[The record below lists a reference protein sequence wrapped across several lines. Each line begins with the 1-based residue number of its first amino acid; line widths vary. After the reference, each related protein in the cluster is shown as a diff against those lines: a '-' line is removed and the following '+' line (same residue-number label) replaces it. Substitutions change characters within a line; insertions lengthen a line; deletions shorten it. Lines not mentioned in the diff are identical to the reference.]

1 MKAPPWVLLAAMAVV
16 AGAYLVPPG
25 VSSSR
30 DYVLLHSL
38 NRQYWADAVHHLRL
52 PLWNPHVGLGRPFL
66 ADVETTTL
74 YPTTLLYLL
83 GPTFGLASSLFLHF
97 VLAGL
102 GMRAFARR
110 LAIESPVADAMA
122 IVFLLSGPLGAR
134 LLVGQI
140 GFAQALCYLP
150 LAFAQAVA
158 VQDAPGARSVSRLA
172 LVLGLQLLAG
182 HPQMSWITWLGLAV
196 FLVGRRLHG
205 LSRQSLPLVG
215 RDLGF
220 LALTVAGGLGLGA
233 VVLLPFGELAA
244 ESNRTSPSVT
254 FASSYALPVAGAG
267 SLFLSPDRQ
276 VVEQV
281 FQWENN
287 LYGGALVPLAAV
299 CALLTIRRP
308 AVTALGLVVA
318 VSLLLALGTRT
329 PLFALAYQVLPG
341 LSQFRVPARIAT
353 LAPFALLTLAG
364 LFLSE
369 PRIASLRRR
378 TPIAVA
384 VVAGGVSVASWAW
397 VFRAS
402 DFSWLAFH
410 LGLLAA
416 TTWVVVRWAASSG
429 NAWGARRAAIL
440 AVVMLDLGTA
450 AWVWRSAIEPREV
463 AVSEGLL
470 AQVLRSPEFVR
481 AGGEPA
487 RVWVP
492 IGVARHNAGMALGFS
507 TPAGY
512 VALSLDRVWTT
523 IHEGIGVPLPLNNTF
538 PAPAL
543 FRQPFPYDS
552 MDLVVGYDP
561 PTQRLVGRPPADP
574 RVYVVPCAEP
584 IADWREAVDR
594 MAAGHDF
601 HRCALVERLYAGA
614 IPSRLASGTAQIVS
628 FAPERVVVR
637 TDSEGETLV
646 VLAEA
651 WYPGWEARASGAGP
665 LPTLPVNAWMRG
677 AVVPAGRHE
686 VVFAYRSRLLWP
698 GALLSLALL
707 VPLTLAARRPTRGS
721 P

>member
-1 MKAPPWVLLAAMAVV
+1 
-16 AGAYLVPPG
+16 
-25 VSSSR
+25 
-30 DYVLLHSL
+30 
-38 NRQYWADAVHHLRL
+38 
-52 PLWNPHVGLGRPFL
+52 
-66 ADVETTTL
+66 
-74 YPTTLLYLL
+74 
-83 GPTFGLASSLFLHF
+83 
-97 VLAGL
+97 
-102 GMRAFARR
+102 
-110 LAIESPVADAMA
+110 
-122 IVFLLSGPLGAR
+122 
-134 LLVGQI
+134 
-140 GFAQALCYLP
+140 
-150 LAFAQAVA
+150 
-158 VQDAPGARSVSRLA
+158 
-172 LVLGLQLLAG
+172 
-182 HPQMSWITWLGLAV
+182 
-196 FLVGRRLHG
+196 
-205 LSRQSLPLVG
+205 
-215 RDLGF
+215 
-220 LALTVAGGLGLGA
+220 

-244 ESNRTSPSVT
+244 ASNRASPSVT

-267 SLFLSPDRQ
+267 SLLLFPERQ
-276 VVEQV
+276 AVEQV

-287 LYGGALVPLAAV
+287 LYGGALVPLAGV

-369 PRIASLRRR
+369 PKIASDRRR

-384 VVAGGVSVASWAW
+384 AVAGGASVALWAW

-402 DFSWLAFH
+402 NLSGLAFH

-416 TTWVVVRWAASSG
+416 TTVVVVRWAASSG
-429 NAWGARRAAIL
+429 SAWGARRTAIL

-450 AWVWRSAIEPREV
+450 AWVWRSAIAPREV
-463 AVSEGLL
+463 PVSEGLL

-492 IGVARHNAGMALGFS
+492 TGVARHNAGMALGFS

-538 PAPAL
+538 PAPEL

-561 PTQRLVGRPPADP
+561 STQRLVGRPPADP
-574 RVYVVPCAEP
+574 RVYVVPCVERV
-584 IADWREAVDR
+584 ADWREAVHR
-594 MAAGHDF
+594 MAGGHDV
-601 HRCALVERLYAGA
+601 HRCALVERPFAGT
-614 IPSRLASGTAQIVS
+614 IPSRLASGTAQILS
-628 FAPERVVVR
+628 FAPEKVVVR
-637 TDSEGETLV
+637 TVSEGETLV

-651 WYPGWEARASGAGP
+651 WYPGWEARVSEGGP

-677 AVVPAGRHE
+677 AVVPAGRHD

-698 GALLSLALL
+698 GALLSLAVL
-707 VPLTLAARRPTRGS
+707 VALTLAARTREHPRLPDAYES
-721 P
+721 APAPPAIRE